1 MNFLSSKDIIEI
13 TLMQEVKTL
22 YVSELVSLDEW

>member
-1 MNFLSSKDIIEI
+1 LNFLSSKDIIEI